1 VNVVSLFLLARDR
14 HDLAL
19 GWPTR
24 QVFVA
29 ALDGSDQVGLG
40 DDIVAVKDA
49 SRFVAAERHR
59 DALRNAAADHI
70 ADAGPTQIVD
80 EQLAKPCLRAR
91 GPIGFATAIEARNI
105 ANQAKASLKPSP
117 AGCSPPAC
125 ENPESAAVNSSVKP
139 RSGCASRTSRRCCAP
154 TTPPRNAVQRD
165 G

>member
-49 SRFVAAERHR
+49 SLWPLSAIATRSGTPPRII
-59 DALRNAAADHI
+59 LRTLDRRRSW
-70 ADAGPTQIVD
+70 TS
-80 EQLAKPCLRAR
+80 
-91 GPIGFATAIEARNI
+91 
-105 ANQAKASLKPSP
+105 SLPSP
-117 AGCSPPAC
+117 AFAH
-125 ENPESAAVNSSVKP
+125 AALLDSLQP
-139 RSGCASRTSRRCCAP
+139 SRPGISRIKRK
-154 TTPPRNAVQRD
+154 RV
-165 G
+165 